1 LGPTASGKTAVGIE
15 LARRLGAEVLSIDSM
30 QIYRGMDI
38 GTAKPTLIER
48 QGVKHHMVDIVEPS
62 DEYSVSDFRNKGR
75 QILSRR
81 SDQTT
86 VIVGGSGLHFRSLV
100 DPMSFAP
107 TDNELRS
114 ELEEAD
120 LVDLLFELETKDPDA
135 GLHVDLQNPRR
146 VVRAVEILRLTGQT
160 PSQRAATEEAQ
171 MIQRYESELDF
182 SAIGIDAGAELDERI
197 TRRLSAMWSGGFVDE
212 VKKLRGSMGR
222 TASAAVG
229 YRQIL
234 EFLRGDSTLDEA
246 FGKIE
251 ANTRKLARR
260 QRTWFQRDPRIQW
273 IPWSESPIDLT
284 ERAIE
289 VLS

>member
-1 LGPTASGKTAVGIE
+1 MGPTASGKTAVGVE
-15 LARRLGAEVLSIDSM
+15 LARRLDAEVLSIDSM

-48 QGVKHHMVDIVEPS
+48 QGVQHHMIDIVEPS
-62 DEYSVSDFRNKGR
+62 EEYSVSDFRNKGR

-81 SDQTT
+81 SEQTT

-107 TDNELRS
+107 TDTELRS
-114 ELEEAD
+114 ELEGTD

-160 PSQRAATEEAQ
+160 PAQRAATEEAK
-171 MIQRYESELDF
+171 MIQRYESELEF

-197 TRRLSAMWSGGFVDE
+197 TRRLSEMRSGGLVDE

-229 YRQIL
+229 YREVL
-234 EFLRGDSTLDEA
+234 EFLRGDSMLDEA
-246 FGKIE
+246 FEKIGVS
-251 ANTRKLARR
+251 TRKLARR

-273 IPWSESPIDLT
+273 IPWSESPVDLA
-284 ERAIE
+284 ERTIE